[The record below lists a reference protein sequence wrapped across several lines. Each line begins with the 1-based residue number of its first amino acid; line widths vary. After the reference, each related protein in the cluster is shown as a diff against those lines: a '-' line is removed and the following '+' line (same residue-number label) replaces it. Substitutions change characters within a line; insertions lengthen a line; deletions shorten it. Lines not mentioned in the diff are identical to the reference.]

1 MFSSRVL
8 TIPIIRCDDQLVF
21 NRVIKQ
27 EFIDD
32 TDNND
37 DNQFIQMG

>member
-1 MFSSRVL
+1 MHSSRVL
-8 TIPIIRCDDQLVF
+8 TIPLVRCDDPVF

-27 EFIDD
+27 ELIED

-37 DNQFIQMG
+37 DNQLLQMR